1 MNPLHFW
8 WRLVRFRP
16 GVYTIGVGLYIG
28 YTLSLAFSGLILR
41 AFFDRLAGEPG
52 ALAITTVL
60 LLQLGNTLLAMVGLG
75 GANANNFYNYRLA
88 TQALLFRNLFARL
101 LDRPGAQPLPP
112 GQEFSV
118 GGVIN
123 TLREDVHQTWEFD
136 LHLGDLFGFGLTAV
150 VAVIAMLQVSI
161 PITLGVFAPL
171 IAIVLITNRLSDRI
185 ERYRVA
191 SRTASAQVAGAIGEI
206 MGAVQAIQVNN
217 AEERILAHF
226 RRLNET
232 RRQTIVRD
240 ELLTRLIN
248 ALSGNTVV
256 IGTALVLIFA
266 ARAMQRGDFTVG
278 DFALFVAYI
287 WPITEW
293 FRNIGALLAVYKQ
306 TGVSIQRLQT
316 LMQGAPPTQLT
327 TPAPIYLTGEL
338 PPLPAVIK
346 TEEDRLAVLDVCG
359 LRYRYP
365 TPAGAS
371 EDENQF
377 QLDKIDLRIERGSL
391 TIITG
396 RIGAGKTTLLRV
408 LLGLLPKDA
417 GEIYWNGKLV
427 TAPETFFIPSRV
439 AYTPQT
445 PRLFSE
451 SLRDNILLGLTVES
465 AKVAA
470 AINQAVLTPDIA
482 TMDQGLDTLIGP
494 RGMRLSGGQVQRTA
508 AARMFVREA
517 ELLVFDDL
525 SSALDGE
532 TERRLWEQLLT
543 QPERPTCLLVSHR
556 RSVLQQAN
564 QIYLLDD
571 GKLVAQGTAVELL
584 AHSQA
589 FQQLWTNQNKFQ

>member
-1 MNPLHFW
+1 MNPIHFW
-8 WRLVRFRP
+8 WRRVRFRP
-16 GVYTIGVGLYIG
+16 GFYIVGVSLYIG

-52 ALAITTVL
+52 ALALTTVV
-60 LLQLGNTLLAMVGLG
+60 LLQLGNTLLAMAGLG
-75 GANANNFYNYRLA
+75 GANAIQFYNYHLA
-88 TQALLFRNLFARL
+88 TQALLFRNIFARL

-112 GQEFSV
+112 GADFSA

-123 TLREDVHQTWEFD
+123 TLREDVRQLWEFD
-136 LHLGDLFGFGLTAV
+136 LQLGDLFGFGLTTL
-150 VAVIAMLQVSI
+150 VAVIAMLQVSV

-278 DFALFVAYI
+278 DFALFVVYI

-293 FRNIGALLAVYKQ
+293 FRNIGALIALYKQ

-327 TPAPIYLTGEL
+327 TPALIYLTGAL
-338 PPLPAVIK
+338 PALPAVVK
-346 TEEDRLAVLDVCG
+346 SDPDRLTVLEARG
-359 LRYRYP
+359 LHYRYP
-365 TPAGAS
+365 TPDGVTQ
-371 EDENQF
+371 DESPF
-377 QLDKIDLRIERGSL
+377 QLQTIDLRLERGSL
-391 TIITG
+391 TVITG

-427 TAPETFFIPSRV
+427 TEPAAFFVPPRM

-451 SLRDNILLGLTVES
+451 SLRDNILLGQR
-465 AKVAA
+465 VAPSQLA
-470 AINQAVLTPDIA
+470 HAIQRAVLIPDLA
-482 TMDQGLDTLIGP
+482 TMEQGLDTLIGP

-508 AARMFVREA
+508 AARMLVREP

-525 SSALDGE
+525 SSALDIE
-532 TERRLWEQLLT
+532 TETLLWEQLFA
-543 QPERPTCLLVSHR
+543 QEQRPTCLVVSHR
-556 RSVLQQAN
+556 PAVLQRAD
-564 QIYLLDD
+564 QILVLQD
-571 GKLVAQGTAVELL
+571 GRIAAHGKFAELL
-584 AHSQA
+584 QSSAA
-589 FQQLWTNQNKFQ
+589 FHALHEIQ

>member
-1 MNPLHFW
+1 MNPIHFW
-8 WRLVRFRP
+8 WRQVRFRP
-16 GVYTIGVGLYIG
+16 GVYTIGVSLYIG

-52 ALAITTVL
+52 ALAITTVV
-60 LLQLGNTLLAMVGLG
+60 LLQLGNTLLAMIGLG
-75 GANANNFYNYRLA
+75 GANASSFYNYYLA
-88 TQALLFRNLFARL
+88 IQALLFHNLFARL

-112 GQEFSV
+112 GPDFSV

-123 TLREDVHQTWEFD
+123 TLREDVHQTREFE
-136 LHLGDLFGFGLTAV
+136 LQLGDLFGFGLTAI
-150 VAVIAMLQVSI
+150 VAVIAMLQVSV

-171 IAIVLITNRLSDRI
+171 LAIVLITNYLSDRV
-185 ERYRVA
+185 ERYRAA

-226 RRLNET
+226 RRLNEM

-287 WPITEW
+287 WPLTEW
-293 FRNIGALLAVYKQ
+293 FRNIGALMALYKQ
-306 TGVSIQRLQT
+306 TGVSAQRLQT

-327 TPAPIYLTGEL
+327 APAPIYLTGAL
-338 PPLPAVIK
+338 PTLPTVIK
-346 TEEDRLAVLDVCG
+346 TEQDRLAVLETRG

-365 TPAGAS
+365 TTDTATAGES
-371 EDENQF
+371 PF
-377 QLDKIDLRIERGSL
+377 QLQKIDLRLERGSL
-391 TIITG
+391 TVITG
-396 RIGAGKTTLLRV
+396 RIGSGKTTLLRI
-408 LLGLLPKDA
+408 LLGLLPKDE
-417 GEIYWNGKLV
+417 GEIYWNHQV
-427 TAPETFFIPSRV
+427 VQEPATFFTPPRV

-445 PRLFSE
+445 PRLFSA
-451 SLRDNILLGLTVES
+451 SLRDNILLGLTVEPTKLDN
-465 AKVAA
+465 ALQR
-470 AINQAVLTPDIA
+470 AILTPDLA

-508 AARMFVREA
+508 AARMFVREPA
-517 ELLVFDDL
+517 LLVFDDL

-532 TERRLWEQLLT
+532 TETLLWEQLFA
-543 QPERPTCLLVSHR
+543 QEQRPTCLVVSHR
-556 RSVLQQAN
+556 PAVLQRAD
-564 QIYLLDD
+564 QILVLED
-571 GKLVAQGTAVELL
+571 GQMAAQGKFSELL
-584 AHSQA
+584 QRSTAFRALYESQSD
-589 FQQLWTNQNKFQ
+589 

>member
-1 MNPLHFW
+1 MNPIHFW

-52 ALAITTVL
+52 ALAITTVV

-75 GANANNFYNYRLA
+75 GANTNNFYNYRLA
-88 TQALLFRNLFARL
+88 IQALLFRNLFARL

-112 GQEFSV
+112 GPEFSV

-123 TLREDVHQTWEFD
+123 SLREDVNQTWEFD
-136 LHLGDLFGFGLTAV
+136 LQWSDLFSFGLTAI
-150 VAVIAMLQVSI
+150 VALIAMLQVSI

-171 IAIVLITNRLSDRI
+171 IAIVLVTNRLSDRI
-185 ERYRVA
+185 ERYREA

-232 RRQTIVRD
+232 RRQTMVRD

-256 IGTALVLIFA
+256 IGTALILIFA

-293 FRNIGALLAVYKQ
+293 FRNIGALMALYKQ
-306 TGVSIQRLQT
+306 TGVSVQRLQT

-327 TPAPIYLTGEL
+327 APAPVYLTGDL
-338 PPLPAVIK
+338 PPQLLPPARVTK
-346 TEEDRLAVLDVCG
+346 TAEDRLALLEVRG
-359 LRYRYP
+359 LCYQP
-365 TPAGAS
+365 THTP
-371 EDENQF
+371 DQD
-377 QLDKIDLRIERGSL
+377 DKQSAFRLQNINLRIERGSL
-391 TIITG
+391 TVITG

-417 GEIYWNGKLV
+417 GEIYWNDTLV
-427 TAPETFFIPSRV
+427 DEPATFFTPPRV

-445 PRLFSE
+445 PHLFSE
-451 SLRDNILLGLTVES
+451 SLRDNILLGLTPEPI
-465 AKVAA
+465 KLDD
-470 AINQAVLTPDIA
+470 AIHRAVLTPDIA
-482 TMDQGLDTLIGP
+482 TMAQGLDTLIGP
-494 RGMRLSGGQVQRTA
+494 LGMRLSGGQVQRTA
-508 AARMFVREA
+508 AARMFVRGP

-525 SSALDGE
+525 SSALDIE
-532 TERRLWEQLLT
+532 TEMLLLQRLFAQEQ
-543 QPERPTCLLVSHR
+543 RPTCLVVSHR
-556 RSVLQQAN
+556 PALFAHADQILVLDN
-564 QIYLLDD
+564 GQIEAIGTFDEFVTHD
-571 GKLVAQGTAVELL
+571 GKAQQIWQAV
-584 AHSQA
+584 
-589 FQQLWTNQNKFQ
+589 

>member
-206 MGAVQAIQVNN
+206 MGAIQVNN

-240 ELLTRLIN
+240 ELLMRLIN

-278 DFALFVAYI
+278 DCALCVAYI

-371 EDENQF
+371 EGANQF

-439 AYTPQT
+439 AYTPQA
-445 PRLFSE
+445 PRLFSDWKGV
-451 SLRDNILLGLTVES
+451 RVARS
-465 AKVAA
+465 ATSSMAR
-470 AINQAVLTPDIA
+470 IA
-482 TMDQGLDTLIGP
+482 P
-494 RGMRLSGGQVQRTA
+494 SWRT
-508 AARMFVREA
+508 
-517 ELLVFDDL
+517 
-525 SSALDGE
+525 S
-532 TERRLWEQLLT
+532 
-543 QPERPTCLLVSHR
+543 PT
-556 RSVLQQAN
+556 
-564 QIYLLDD
+564 
-571 GKLVAQGTAVELL
+571 
-584 AHSQA
+584 
-589 FQQLWTNQNKFQ
+589 

>member
-1 MNPLHFW
+1 MNPIHFW

-16 GVYTIGVGLYIG
+16 GIYTIGVSLYIG

-41 AFFDRLAGEPG
+41 NFFDRLAGEPG
-52 ALAITTVL
+52 ALAITTVV

-75 GANANNFYNYRLA
+75 GANASGFYNYYLA
-88 TQALLFRNLFARL
+88 IQALLFRNLFARL

-112 GQEFSV
+112 GPDFSV

-123 TLREDVHQTWEFD
+123 TLREDVHQTREFE
-136 LHLGDLFGFGLTAV
+136 LQLGDLFAFGLTAI

-161 PITLGVFAPL
+161 PITLGVFIPL
-171 IAIVLITNRLSDRI
+171 VAIVLITNHLSDRI
-185 ERYRVA
+185 ERYREA

-226 RRLNET
+226 RWLNEM
-232 RRQTIVRD
+232 RRQTMVRD

-293 FRNIGALLAVYKQ
+293 FRNIGALIGLYKQ
-306 TGVSIQRLQT
+306 TGVSVQRLQT
-316 LMQGAPPTQLT
+316 LMQGAPPSQLT
-327 TPAPIYLTGEL
+327 APAPVYITDEL
-338 PPLPAVIK
+338 PPLPTIRK
-346 TEEDRLAVLDVCG
+346 TAQDHLVVLETRG
-359 LRYRYP
+359 LGYRYP
-365 TPAGAS
+365 TANRVTAGES
-371 EDENQF
+371 SF
-377 QLDKIDLRIERGSL
+377 QLQNIDLRLERGSL
-391 TIITG
+391 TVITG
-396 RIGAGKTTLLRV
+396 RIGSGKTTLLRI
-408 LLGLLPKDA
+408 LLGLLPKDM
-417 GEIYWNGKLV
+417 GEIYWNHQVVKEP
-427 TAPETFFIPSRV
+427 ATFFTPPRV

-445 PRLFSE
+445 PRLFSAT
-451 SLRDNILLGLTVES
+451 LRENILLGLTVEPTKLDNS
-465 AKVAA
+465 
-470 AINQAVLTPDIA
+470 IQRAVLTSDLVP
-482 TMDQGLDTLIGP
+482 MDQGLETLIGP

-508 AARMFVREA
+508 AARMFVRDP

-532 TERRLWEQLLT
+532 TEMLLWEQLFA
-543 QPERPTCLLVSHR
+543 QEQRPTCLVVSHR
-556 RSVLQQAN
+556 PAVLQRAD
-564 QIYLLDD
+564 QILVLQD
-571 GKLVAQGTAVELL
+571 GRMEAQGKFTELL
-584 AHSQA
+584 QSSAVFRTLHESQFA
-589 FQQLWTNQNKFQ
+589 PS

>member
-1 MNPLHFW
+1 MNPIHFW
-8 WRLVRFRP
+8 WRLIRFRP
-16 GVYTIGVGLYIG
+16 GIYTTSFCLYLG

-52 ALAITTVL
+52 ALAIMTVV
-60 LLQLGNTLLAMVGLG
+60 LLQLGNTLLAIVGLG
-75 GANANNFYNYRLA
+75 GANAIGFYHYYPA
-88 TQALLFRNLFARL
+88 TQALLFRNIFARL
-101 LDRPGAQPLPP
+101 LDRPGAQPLPL

-123 TLREDVHQTWEFD
+123 SLREDVHQTRKFD
-136 LHLGDLFGFGLTAV
+136 VELSDLFSFGLTAII
-150 VAVIAMLQVSI
+150 AMTAMLQVSL

-171 IAIVLITNRLSDRI
+171 IAIVLITNHLSDRI

-217 AEERILAHF
+217 AEERVLAHF

-256 IGTALVLIFA
+256 IGTALILIFA

-293 FRNIGALLAVYKQ
+293 FRNIGALLALYKQ
-306 TGVSIQRLQT
+306 TGVSVQRLQT

-327 TPAPIYLTGEL
+327 APAPIYLTGDLPAL
-338 PPLPAVIK
+338 PPVIK
-346 TEEDRLAVLDVCG
+346 SEADHLALLEVRGLSYQPAYTQQDDKPSAFRLQHI
-359 LRYRYP
+359 
-365 TPAGAS
+365 
-371 EDENQF
+371 N
-377 QLDKIDLRIERGSL
+377 LRIERGSL
-391 TIITG
+391 TVITG

-408 LLGLLPKDA
+408 LLGLLPKEA
-417 GEIYWNGKLV
+417 GEIYWNGTLV
-427 TAPETFFIPSRV
+427 TDPATFFTLPRV

-445 PRLFSE
+445 PHLFSE
-451 SLRDNILLGLTVES
+451 SLRDNILLGVTTEPMKLND
-465 AKVAA
+465 
-470 AINQAVLTPDIA
+470 AIHRAVLTPDIA
-482 TMDQGLDTLIGP
+482 TMHQGLDTLIGP

-508 AARMFVREA
+508 AARMFVRGGPQGA

-532 TERRLWEQLLT
+532 TEMLLLQRLFAQEQ
-543 QPERPTCLLVSHR
+543 RPTCLVVSHR
-556 RSVLQQAN
+556 PSVLQRADR
-564 QIYLLDD
+564 IYAMNEGQLEDEGREQLL
-571 GKLVAQGTAVELL
+571 LQ
-584 AHSQA
+584 
-589 FQQLWTNQNKFQ
+589 

>member
-1 MNPLHFW
+1 MNPIHFW

-16 GVYTIGVGLYIG
+16 GVYTTSFGLYIG

-52 ALAITTVL
+52 ALAITTVV
-60 LLQLGNTLLAMVGLG
+60 LLQLGNTLLAIVGLG
-75 GANANNFYNYRLA
+75 GANAIGFYHYYPA
-88 TQALLFRNLFARL
+88 TQALLFRNIFARL
-101 LDRPGAQPLPP
+101 LHRPGAQPLPP
-112 GQEFSV
+112 GQSFSV

-123 TLREDVHQTWEFD
+123 SLREDVHQTRKFD
-136 LHLGDLFGFGLTAV
+136 VELSDLFSFGLT
-150 VAVIAMLQVSI
+150 VIIALTAMLQVSLT
-161 PITLGVFAPL
+161 ITLGVFAPL
-171 IAIVLITNRLSDRI
+171 IAIVLITNHLSDRI
-185 ERYRVA
+185 ERYRTA

-226 RRLNET
+226 RQLNET

-240 ELLTRLIN
+240 ELLSRLIN

-256 IGTALVLIFA
+256 IGTALILIFA

-293 FRNIGALLAVYKQ
+293 FRNIGALLALYKQ
-306 TGVSIQRLQT
+306 TSVSIQRLQA

-327 TPAPIYLTGEL
+327 EPAPIYLTGDL
-338 PPLPAVIK
+338 PPLSAVVK
-346 TEEDRLAVLDVCG
+346 TESDRLAVLEARG

-365 TPAGAS
+365 TPDDAT
-371 EDENQF
+371 EEQQPF
-377 QLDKIDLRIERGSL
+377 PLQPFDLRIERGSL
-391 TIITG
+391 TVITG
-396 RIGAGKTTLLRV
+396 RIGAGKTTLLRA
-408 LLGLLPKDA
+408 LLGLLPKEA

-427 TAPETFFIPSRV
+427 TEPEKFFIPPRV

-451 SLRDNILLGLTVES
+451 SLRDNILLGQNATPAQLDH
-465 AKVAA
+465 
-470 AINQAVLTPDIA
+470 AIQRSVLTPDIA
-482 TMDQGLDTLIGP
+482 TMHQGLDTLIGP
-494 RGMRLSGGQVQRTA
+494 RGMRLSGGQVQRAA
-508 AARMFVREA
+508 AARMFVREP

-543 QPERPTCLLVSHR
+543 QAERPTCLLVSHR
-556 RSVLQQAN
+556 RSVLQQAH
-564 QIYLLDD
+564 QIYLLDH
-571 GKLVAQGTAVELL
+571 GKLVAQGTATDLL
-584 AHSQA
+584 AHNSA
-589 FQQLWTNQNKFQ
+589 FQQLWTNQK

>member
-1 MNPLHFW
+1 MNPIYFW

-16 GVYTIGVGLYIG
+16 GFYTSAFCLYIG

-52 ALAITTVL
+52 ALAITMVV

-75 GANANNFYNYRLA
+75 GANAIGFYHYYPA

-101 LDRPGAQPLPP
+101 LHRPGAQPLPP
-112 GQEFSV
+112 GQNFSV

-123 TLREDVHQTWEFD
+123 SLREDVHQTREFD
-136 LHLGDLFGFGLTAV
+136 SHLNDLFSFGLTAV

-256 IGTALVLIFA
+256 IGTALVLLFA

-327 TPAPIYLTGEL
+327 TPAPIYLTGDL
-338 PPLPAVIK
+338 PSLPAVVK
-346 TEEDRLAVLDVCG
+346 TEQDRLTVLEVRG

-365 TPAGAS
+365 IPDETT
-371 EDENQF
+371 EDESPF
-377 QLDKIDLRIERGSL
+377 QLQPIDLRLERGSL
-391 TIITG
+391 TVITG
-396 RIGAGKTTLLRV
+396 RIGAGKSTLLRV
-408 LLGLLPKDA
+408 LLGLLPKAA
-417 GEIYWNGKLV
+417 GEIYWNGTLV
-427 TAPETFFIPSRV
+427 TEPETFFVPPRV

-451 SLRDNILLGLTVES
+451 SLRNNILLGLTVLP
-465 AKVAA
+465 AQLDHAL
-470 AINQAVLTPDIA
+470 QRAVLTPDLV
-482 TMDQGLDTLIGP
+482 TMNQGLDTLIGP

-508 AARMFVREA
+508 AARMFVRSP

-532 TERRLWEQLLT
+532 TERHLWQELFAQA
-543 QPERPTCLLVSHR
+543 ERPTCLVVSHR
-556 RSVLQQAN
+556 RSVLQQAD
-564 QIYLLDD
+564 QIYWLED
-571 GKLVAQGTAVELL
+571 GYLVDRGQATDLL
-584 AHSQA
+584 ARNVA
-589 FQQLWTNQNKFQ
+589 FQQLWTSQKA

>member
-1 MNPLHFW
+1 MNPIYFW

-16 GVYTIGVGLYIG
+16 GFYTSAFCLYIG

-52 ALAITTVL
+52 ALAITMVV

-75 GANANNFYNYRLA
+75 GANAIGFYHYYPA

-101 LDRPGAQPLPP
+101 LHRPGAQPLPP
-112 GQEFSV
+112 GQNFSV

-123 TLREDVHQTWEFD
+123 SLREDVHQTREFD
-136 LHLGDLFGFGLTAV
+136 SHLNDLFSFGLTAV

-256 IGTALVLIFA
+256 IGTALVLLFA

-327 TPAPIYLTGEL
+327 TPAPIYLTGDL
-338 PPLPAVIK
+338 PSLPAVVK
-346 TEEDRLAVLDVCG
+346 TEQDRLTVLEVRG

-365 TPAGAS
+365 IPDETT
-371 EDENQF
+371 EDESPF
-377 QLDKIDLRIERGSL
+377 QLQPIDLRLERGSL
-391 TIITG
+391 TVITA
-396 RIGAGKTTLLRV
+396 RIGAGKSTLLRV
-408 LLGLLPKDA
+408 LLGLLPKAA
-417 GEIYWNGKLV
+417 GEIYWNGTLV
-427 TAPETFFIPSRV
+427 TEPETFFVPPRV

-451 SLRDNILLGLTVES
+451 SLRNNILLGLTVLP
-465 AKVAA
+465 AQLDHAL
-470 AINQAVLTPDIA
+470 QRAVLTPDLV
-482 TMDQGLDTLIGP
+482 TMNQGLDTLIGP

-508 AARMFVREA
+508 AARMFVRSP

-532 TERRLWEQLLT
+532 TERHLWQELFAQA
-543 QPERPTCLLVSHR
+543 ERPTCLVVSHR
-556 RSVLQQAN
+556 RSVLQQAD
-564 QIYLLDD
+564 QIYWLED
-571 GKLVAQGTAVELL
+571 GYLVDRGQATDLL
-584 AHSQA
+584 ARNVA
-589 FQQLWTNQNKFQ
+589 FQQLWTSQKA

>member
-1 MNPLHFW
+1 MNPIYFW

-16 GVYTIGVGLYIG
+16 GFYTSAFCLYIG

-52 ALAITTVL
+52 ALAITMVV

-75 GANANNFYNYRLA
+75 GANAIGFYHYYPA

-101 LDRPGAQPLPP
+101 LHRPGAQPLPP
-112 GQEFSV
+112 GQNFSV

-123 TLREDVHQTWEFD
+123 SLREDVHQTREFD
-136 LHLGDLFGFGLTAV
+136 SHLNDLFSFGLTAV

-161 PITLGVFAPL
+161 PIMLGVFAPL

-256 IGTALVLIFA
+256 IGTALVLLFA

-327 TPAPIYLTGEL
+327 TPAPIYLTGDL
-338 PPLPAVIK
+338 PSLPAVVK
-346 TEEDRLAVLDVCG
+346 TEQDRLTVLEVRG

-365 TPAGAS
+365 IPDETT
-371 EDENQF
+371 EDESPF
-377 QLDKIDLRIERGSL
+377 QLQPIDLRLERGSL
-391 TIITG
+391 TVITG
-396 RIGAGKTTLLRV
+396 RIGAGKSTLLRV
-408 LLGLLPKDA
+408 LLGLLPKAA
-417 GEIYWNGKLV
+417 GEIYWNGTLV
-427 TAPETFFIPSRV
+427 TEPETFFVPPRV

-451 SLRDNILLGLTVES
+451 SLRNNILLGLTVLP
-465 AKVAA
+465 AQLDHAL
-470 AINQAVLTPDIA
+470 QRAVLTPDLV
-482 TMDQGLDTLIGP
+482 TMNQGLDTLIGP

-508 AARMFVREA
+508 AARMFVRSP

-532 TERRLWEQLLT
+532 TERHLWQELFAQA
-543 QPERPTCLLVSHR
+543 ERPTCLVVSHR
-556 RSVLQQAN
+556 RSVLQQAD
-564 QIYLLDD
+564 QIYWLED
-571 GKLVAQGTAVELL
+571 GYLVDRGQATDLL
-584 AHSQA
+584 AGNVA
-589 FQQLWTNQNKFQ
+589 FQQLWTSQKA

>member
-1 MNPLHFW
+1 MNPIYFW

-16 GVYTIGVGLYIG
+16 GFYTSAFCLYIG

-52 ALAITTVL
+52 ALAITMVV

-75 GANANNFYNYRLA
+75 GANAIGFYHYYPA

-101 LDRPGAQPLPP
+101 LHRPGAQPLPP
-112 GQEFSV
+112 GQNFSV

-123 TLREDVHQTWEFD
+123 SLREDVHQTREFD
-136 LHLGDLFGFGLTAV
+136 SHLNDLFSFGLTAV

-327 TPAPIYLTGEL
+327 TPAQIYLTGDL
-338 PPLPAVIK
+338 PSLPAVVK
-346 TEEDRLAVLDVCG
+346 RDQDRLAVLDVRG

-365 TPAGAS
+365 TPDGDTT
-371 EDENQF
+371 DESPF
-377 QLDKIDLRIERGSL
+377 QLQPIDLRLERGSL
-391 TIITG
+391 TVITG
-396 RIGAGKTTLLRV
+396 RIGAGKSTLLRV

-427 TAPETFFIPSRV
+427 TEPEAFFVPPRV

-445 PRLFSE
+445 PHLFSE
-451 SLRDNILLGLTVES
+451 SLRNNILLGLTVLP
-465 AKVAA
+465 AQLDHAL
-470 AINQAVLTPDIA
+470 QRAVLTPDLV
-482 TMDQGLDTLIGP
+482 TMNQGLDTLIGP

-508 AARMFVREA
+508 AARMFVRSP

-532 TERRLWEQLLT
+532 TERHLWQELFAQA
-543 QPERPTCLLVSHR
+543 ERPTCLVVSHR
-556 RSVLQQAN
+556 RSVLQQAD
-564 QIYLLDD
+564 QIYWLED
-571 GKLVAQGTAVELL
+571 GYLVDRGQATDLL
-584 AHSQA
+584 ARNAA
-589 FQQLWTNQNKFQ
+589 FQQLWTSQKA

>member
-1 MNPLHFW
+1 MNPIHFW

-16 GVYTIGVGLYIG
+16 GVYTTSFGLYIG

-52 ALAITTVL
+52 ALAITTVV
-60 LLQLGNTLLAMVGLG
+60 LLQLGNTLLAIVGLG
-75 GANANNFYNYRLA
+75 GANAIGFYHYYPA
-88 TQALLFRNLFARL
+88 TQALLFRNIFARL
-101 LDRPGAQPLPP
+101 LHRPGAQPLPP
-112 GQEFSV
+112 GQNFSV

-123 TLREDVHQTWEFD
+123 SLREDTHQTREFD
-136 LHLGDLFGFGLTAV
+136 SQLNDLFSFGLTAII
-150 VAVIAMLQVSI
+150 AMTAMLQVSL

-171 IAIVLITNRLSDRI
+171 IAIVLITNHLSDRI
-185 ERYRVA
+185 ERYRTA

-226 RRLNET
+226 HRLNET

-240 ELLTRLIN
+240 ELLSRLIN

-256 IGTALVLIFA
+256 IGTALILIFA

-293 FRNIGALLAVYKQ
+293 FRNIGALLALYKQ
-306 TGVSIQRLQT
+306 TSVSIQRLQA
-316 LMQGAPPTQLT
+316 LMQGARPTQLT
-327 TPAPIYLTGEL
+327 EPAPIYLTGDL
-338 PPLPAVIK
+338 PPLSVVVK
-346 TEEDRLAVLDVCG
+346 TESDRLAVLEARG

-365 TPAGAS
+365 TPDDAT
-371 EDENQF
+371 EEQQPF
-377 QLDKIDLRIERGSL
+377 QLQPFDLRIERGSL
-391 TIITG
+391 TVITG
-396 RIGAGKTTLLRV
+396 RIGAGKSTLLRV

-427 TAPETFFIPSRV
+427 TAPETFFIPPRV

-451 SLRDNILLGLTVES
+451 SLRDNILLGQTV
-465 AKVAA
+465 APAQLDH
-470 AINQAVLTPDIA
+470 AIQRAVLTPDIA
-482 TMDQGLDTLIGP
+482 TMAQGLDTLIGP

-508 AARMFVREA
+508 AARMFVREP

-525 SSALDGE
+525 SSTLDGE
-532 TERRLWEQLLT
+532 TEMLLLQRLFSQEQ
-543 QPERPTCLLVSHR
+543 RPTCLVVSHR
-556 RSVLQQAN
+556 PSILQRADR
-564 QIYLLDD
+564 IYVMNDGQLEDEGREQLL
-571 GKLVAQGTAVELL
+571 LQ
-584 AHSQA
+584 
-589 FQQLWTNQNKFQ
+589 

>member
-1 MNPLHFW
+1 MNPIYFW

-16 GVYTIGVGLYIG
+16 GFYTSAFCLYIG

-41 AFFDRLAGEPG
+41 AFFDRLADEPG
-52 ALAITTVL
+52 ALAITMVVV
-60 LLQLGNTLLAMVGLG
+60 LQLGNTLLAMVGLG
-75 GANANNFYNYRLA
+75 GANAIGFYHYYPA

-112 GQEFSV
+112 GQNFSV

-123 TLREDVHQTWEFD
+123 SLREDVHQTREFD
-136 LHLGDLFGFGLTAV
+136 LHLNDLFSFGLTAI

-226 RRLNET
+226 HRLNET

-266 ARAMQRGDFTVG
+266 ARAMQQGDFTVG

-327 TPAPIYLTGEL
+327 TPTPIYLTGDL
-338 PPLPAVIK
+338 PSLPAVVK
-346 TEEDRLAVLDVCG
+346 RDQDRLAVLDVRG

-365 TPAGAS
+365 TPDGDTT
-371 EDENQF
+371 DESPF
-377 QLDKIDLRIERGSL
+377 QLQPMDLRLERGSL
-391 TIITG
+391 TVITG
-396 RIGAGKTTLLRV
+396 RIGAGKSTLVRV
-408 LLGLLPKDA
+408 LLGLLPKAA
-417 GEIYWNGKLV
+417 GEIYWNGTLV
-427 TAPETFFIPSRV
+427 TEPETFFVPPRV

-451 SLRDNILLGLTVES
+451 SLRDNILLGLPVPP
-465 AKVAA
+465 AQLDHAVQR
-470 AINQAVLTPDIA
+470 AILTPDLA
-482 TMDQGLDTLIGP
+482 TMNQGLDTLIGP
-494 RGMRLSGGQVQRTA
+494 RGMRLSGGQVQRAA
-508 AARMFVREA
+508 AARMFVRSP

-532 TERRLWEQLLT
+532 TERQLWAALLA
-543 QPERPTCLLVSHR
+543 QAERPACLVVSHR
-556 RSVLQQAN
+556 RSVLQQAD
-564 QIYLLDD
+564 QIYWLEA
-571 GKLVAQGTAVELL
+571 GGLVNSGQATDLL
-584 AHSQA
+584 ARNAA
-589 FQQLWTNQNKFQ
+589 FQQLWTSQKA